1 MLSSQPESAALVE
14 SDQREWLHWLDV
26 VCPTHGNGIADDMNR
41 CLSNEYTNRERDLK
55 QVAHI
60 GNTLLFP
67 RSHFLYKAGS
77 SIEERRR

>member
-1 MLSSQPESAALVE
+1 
-14 SDQREWLHWLDV
+14 
-26 VCPTHGNGIADDMNR
+26 MNR

-77 SIEERRR
+77 SIEERVADNDQVLATAPSVGRR